1 MVSGMITKT
10 LILYRMKVIFLRL
23 YNKIAIIAGGS
34 RGIGLATVER
44 FLQEG
49 ATVVLTASNQANA
62 DKAVAVMREKYPEAT
77 VEGIAPD
84 LTSLDSVREAF
95 GKIVE
100 KYTRID
106 ILVNN
111 AGISEQT
118 RFTQYTE
125 EIYDKVLSL
134 NVKGVF
140 TASRVAAEYMEQQGS
155 GVILNTSSMVS
166 VYGAPIGFAYPTSK
180 FAVNGM
186 TISLAR
192 ELGPKGIRVNAVA
205 PGITETDMLKTVPKS
220 VIDPMI
226 AQIPLRRLGQPVD
239 IANAFVFLASEE
251 ASYITGVVLSV
262 DGLARN

>member
-1 MVSGMITKT
+1 MRLKD
-10 LILYRMKVIFLRL
+10 KV
-23 YNKIAIIAGGS
+23 AIITGGS
-34 RGIGLATVER
+34 RGIGFATAQR

-49 ATVVLTASNQANA
+49 AKVIITASSPETAG
-62 DKAVAVMREKYPEAT
+62 KATAKLREALPDAT

-84 LTSLDSVREAF
+84 LSSLEAVREAF
-95 GKIVE
+95 GQIVR
-100 KYTRID
+100 KYGRID

-111 AGISEQT
+111 AGISEST
-118 RFTQYTE
+118 PFDRYTE
-125 EIYDKVLSL
+125 ELYDKVMDL

-140 TASRVAAEYMEQQGS
+140 NATRAAVESMEERHS
-155 GVILNTSSMVS
+155 GVILTTSSMVS
-166 VYGAPIGFAYPTSK
+166 ISGQPSGFAYPASK

-186 TISLAR
+186 TLSLAR

-205 PGITETDMLKTVPKS
+205 PGITETDMMKAVPKA

-226 AQIPLRRLGQPVD
+226 ARIPLRRLGQPED

-262 DGLARN
+262 DGMARA